1 MSNSGMPMSHEHH
14 DGGSHDHHGSMPGMQ
29 NQKLSKM
36 EQEMSTLMSDPIHH
50 HLAESAG
57 ESHTMMQM
65 FFHGG
70 CDEVILFDWWRI
82 NTYGGLVASMF
93 ACVVL
98 AILYEVLKVYREHVI
113 WRRNRI
119 ERKRLQKRYNPSST
133 SFAGNSSSEG
143 VSATTT
149 TSNGMN
155 DSFEGDTE
163 IDMIEDGG
171 SAVSSTVVSEQAR
184 TSTAVGILSWEHI
197 LSTSLHLV
205 QISLAYILMLIVM
218 TFNTWLCLAVV
229 LGSTLGYFLV
239 GWKKPAGIDVSDHC
253 H

>member
-1 MSNSGMPMSHEHH
+1 MTNPEMPMSH
-14 DGGSHDHHGSMPGMQ
+14 DHHNVVDSMENHQHHGAPTGMETH
-29 NQKLSKM
+29 KISKM
-36 EQEMSTLMSDPIHH
+36 EQEMSTLMSDPVHH

-119 ERKRLQKRYNPSST
+119 ERKRLQKRYNPSSR

-143 VSATTT
+143 LSASTTA
-149 TSNGMN
+149 SNGMN
-155 DSFEGDTE
+155 ESFEGDTE

-171 SAVSSTVVSEQAR
+171 SATSSAVVSEQVR
-184 TSTAVGILSWEHI
+184 ILLEATR
-197 LSTSLHLV
+197 L
-205 QISLAYILMLIVM
+205 
-218 TFNTWLCLAVV
+218 F
-229 LGSTLGYFLV
+229 
-239 GWKKPAGIDVSDHC
+239 
-253 H
+253 